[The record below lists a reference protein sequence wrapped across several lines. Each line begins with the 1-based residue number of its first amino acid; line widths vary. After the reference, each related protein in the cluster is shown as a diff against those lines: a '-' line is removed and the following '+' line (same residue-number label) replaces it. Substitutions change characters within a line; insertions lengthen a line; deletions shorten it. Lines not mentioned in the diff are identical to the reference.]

1 MDIQVKCYATLAR
14 HQPENGERFSVEPET
29 SVADLAGLL
38 GITPEAVKV
47 VFVNGRHVDQDCV
60 LAEGDRVAFFPAV
73 GGG

>member
-14 HQPENGERFSVEPET
+14 HQPRNGEQFSVEPGT
-29 SVADLAGLL
+29 SVGDLVGLL

-47 VFVNGRHVDQDCV
+47 SFVNGKHVDQDCV
-60 LAEGDRVAFFPAV
+60 VSEGDRVAFFPAV